1 MTAVQ
6 QFILVEPEVYLV
18 SGIYPVRQIDLAP
31 MTSSGALTGSFF
43 FRVPTDVVAY
53 SHGSLV
59 SVDLVNI
66 GRTNVQAEPG
76 VVSYVHGAMVS
87 STFSSIGQVS
97 GVYSAVD
104 NLQSSGAM
112 VSGTMASNGQVLYY
126 YNELD
131 KVTSSGVIT
140 DITKT

>member
-18 SGIYPVRQIDLAP
+18 SGIYPVRQIDSAP
-31 MTSSGALTGSFF
+31 VTSSGSLVGSFF
-43 FRVPTDVVAY
+43 FRVPIDTVTY
-53 SHGSLV
+53 NHGSLV

-76 VVSYVHGAMVS
+76 VVNYLHGALVS

-97 GVYSAVD
+97 GIYSAVD
-104 NLQSSGAM
+104 QLQSSGAM

-126 YNELD
+126 YNELV
-131 KVTSSGVIT
+131 KLTSSGSIT

>member
-31 MTSSGALTGSFF
+31 MASSGALTGSFF
-43 FRVPTDVVAY
+43 FRVPVEIVTTSGA
-53 SHGSLV
+53 LA

-66 GRTNVQAEPG
+66 GRTSVQSEPG
-76 VVSYVHGAMVS
+76 VVNYLQGALVS
-87 STFSSIGQVS
+87 STFSSIGQVT

-104 NLQSSGAM
+104 QVQTSGAM

-126 YNELD
+126 YNEL
-131 KVTSSGVIT
+131 VTLTSSGSIT